1 MKREVRCKSGAI
13 PVAVNPQPRKGSI
26 NQLKRP
32 LSGRMGR
39 QVEGEP
45 EDLPVSI
52 NHFTLSGEKQEMY
65 RLYRLYTSTYFV
77 PKAVTE
83 KLNLQ

>member
-1 MKREVRCKSGAI
+1 MG
-13 PVAVNPQPRKGSI
+13 QPLGNLRVGWRKEGKM
-26 NQLKRP
+26 LK
-32 LSGRMGR
+32 
-39 QVEGEP
+39 QVQHDKEEGEP